1 MPVGTPADSSVRGD
15 RIPAG
20 LEVLV
25 EVPATSANLG
35 AGYDSFGMA
44 LDIRDAVRARITPAP
59 IDPEACVTVSGEG
72 ADVLPRSTAH
82 LIHRVAREVLAA
94 RGLELGDRLELEARN
109 VIPQSRGMGS
119 SASAVVAGIAI
130 ADAIG
135 QAAGCEPETA
145 AGRLAWATHFEG
157 HPDNAAP
164 ALFGGVTISFTDI
177 GGAAQ
182 SVSVPVADGVRA
194 VLIVPETRLDT
205 AIARSLLPET
215 VPHTDAAANS
225 AIAGM
230 FAYAI
235 SHDPGM
241 LLEAT
246 VDRLHQ
252 NYRRPAMLESL
263 ERVDALRAAGLAAV
277 VSGAG
282 PTVAVLGTGDDL
294 AERVAAVLR
303 GDPAR
308 ILATAIAPVGVL
320 TTVVD
325 ES

>member
-119 SASAVVAGIAI
+119 SAPPSSPASRSPTRSGRPP
-130 ADAIG
+130 DA
-135 QAAGCEPETA
+135 
-145 AGRLAWATHFEG
+145 
-157 HPDNAAP
+157 
-164 ALFGGVTISFTDI
+164 S
-177 GGAAQ
+177 
-182 SVSVPVADGVRA
+182 
-194 VLIVPETRLDT
+194 
-205 AIARSLLPET
+205 
-215 VPHTDAAANS
+215 
-225 AIAGM
+225 
-230 FAYAI
+230 
-235 SHDPGM
+235 
-241 LLEAT
+241 
-246 VDRLHQ
+246 
-252 NYRRPAMLESL
+252 RRPPPAGWPGRRTS
-263 ERVDALRAAGLAAV
+263 RVIPTMPRRRC
-277 VSGAG
+277 SG
-282 PTVAVLGTGDDL
+282 
-294 AERVAAVLR
+294 E
-303 GDPAR
+303 
-308 ILATAIAPVGVL
+308 
-320 TTVVD
+320 
-325 ES
+325 